1 MPDFDTRRPQE
12 PEQPSNIH
20 MTRLLGIRVSI
31 LLPTVLAIV
40 LAVVI
45 IVWFVLS
52 SADRFAGTPADD
64 LLGTRL
70 AAYQLDQEIQLEPT
84 PAFELAA
91 QSSNSS
97 AFSCEPEVE
106 GYDTSF
112 CWMIA
117 TEATGARQLA
127 SITEDMIDNP
137 SDTGSVLKISFIKQ
151 REYELGGTRDIATL
165 YCFKRKSVA
174 ISALGDAL
182 NDAEL
187 LGKTDS
193 CYLALYKE
201 DQAEMLLYNHPD

>member
-12 PEQPSNIH
+12 PDQPSNIH

-31 LLPTVLAIV
+31 LLPTVLAMV

-70 AAYQLDQEIQLEPT
+70 AAYQLDQEIQLKPP
-84 PAFELAA
+84 PAYELAL
-91 QSSNSS
+91 QSSDSS

-106 GYDTSF
+106 GYDQSE
-112 CWMIA
+112 CWMVA

-127 SITEDMIDNP
+127 SITEDMITNP
-137 SDTGSVLKISFIKQ
+137 SDNGIVLKISFIDQ
-151 REYELGGTRDIATL
+151 REWELGGARDIATL
-165 YCFKRKSVA
+165 YCFKRKSVT

-182 NDAEL
+182 NEAEL
-187 LGKTDS
+187 LGKTDN
-193 CYLALYKE
+193 CYLALYRE
-201 DQAEMLLYNHPD
+201 DDAEMLL